1 MQYTIS
7 ALVAN
12 KSGVLTRISGL
23 FARRGYNIDSLSVCA
38 TEDNKISRMTIVLNG
53 DEYTLEQ
60 LTKQLSKLIDVK
72 KIMHVKENSAIFRE
86 LLLVKLSATEEK
98 RSKIIEICNIYR
110 GKVDDLNPESLVVE
124 ITGPSSKLDAFI
136 TMIKPYGI
144 LEMARTG
151 ATAITRGDMCIKDLE
166 NYNESI

>member
-7 ALVAN
+7 ALVSN

-72 KIMHVKENSAIFRE
+72 KIMHIKESAAIFRE
-86 LLLVKLSATEEK
+86 LLLVKLSAPEEK

-110 GKVDDLNPESLVVE
+110 GKIDDLKPESLVVE
-124 ITGPSSKLDAFI
+124 ITGPSGKLDAFI
-136 TMIKPYGI
+136 AMVKPYGI

-151 ATAITRGDMCIKDLE
+151 ATAITRGDVCIKDLE
-166 NYNESI
+166 NYNDTI

>member
-38 TEDNKISRMTIVLNG
+38 TEDKKISRMTIVLNG

-72 KIMHVKENSAIFRE
+72 KIMHIQESAAIFRE
-86 LLLVKLSATEEK
+86 LLLVKLSAPEDK

-110 GKVDDLNPESLVVE
+110 GKVDDLKPESLVVE
-124 ITGPSSKLDAFI
+124 ITGPSVKLDAFI
-136 TMIKPYGI
+136 EMIKPYGI

-166 NYNESI
+166 NYNDVI

>member
-38 TEDNKISRMTIVLNG
+38 TEDKKISRMTIVLNG

-72 KIMHVKENSAIFRE
+72 KIMHIQENAAIFRE
-86 LLLVKLSATEEK
+86 LLLVKLSAPEDK

-110 GKVDDLNPESLVVE
+110 GKVDDLKPESLVVE
-124 ITGPSSKLDAFI
+124 ITGPSVKLDAFI
-136 TMIKPYGI
+136 EMIKPYGI

-166 NYNESI
+166 NYNDVI

>member
-38 TEDNKISRMTIVLNG
+38 TEDKKISRMTIVLNG

-72 KIMHVKENSAIFRE
+72 KIMHIQENAAIFRE
-86 LLLVKLSATEEK
+86 LLLVKLAATEDK

-110 GKVDDLNPESLVVE
+110 GKIDDLKPESLVVE
-124 ITGPSSKLDAFI
+124 ITGPSVKLDAFI
-136 TMIKPYGI
+136 EMIKPYGI

-166 NYNESI
+166 NYNDVI